1 MSNIRLE
8 QTAGKSR
15 FNVKVCKRP
24 DQHRAAAQAGR
35 YILIM
40 TDHILF
46 KFRSVN
52 KYLLQS
58 IVQSE
63 LHFAHPACLND
74 PFDCKVDI
82 RQSLEVAI
90 SKTFSTVR
98 ERLEKFRGLNDF
110 LVKLQSDI
118 AAMGV
123 CSFSCPLDGSNVLL
137 ENPLMWSHY
146 ADAHRGVC
154 LTYRFSEQFFYDN
167 ADQIL
172 GIAEVDYGA
181 NPLADWFVE
190 NIERFNDFTDFG
202 ISLLKKVLTVK
213 SSEWQYEKEV
223 RILRKVDGSYPIGK
237 QHLVQVCFGLKTPE
251 TDIDLIKNLLSQGQ
265 YEVQLFRLTRSDDAD
280 FGLNALEI

>member
-1 MSNIRLE
+1 MN
-8 QTAGKSR
+8 
-15 FNVKVCKRP
+15 
-24 DQHRAAAQAGR
+24 
-35 YILIM
+35 
-40 TDHILF
+40 DHILF

-63 LHFAHPACLND
+63 IHFAHPACLND
-74 PFDCKVDI
+74 PFDCRVDI

-90 SKTFSTVR
+90 SKSISPVR
-98 ERLEKFRGLNDF
+98 ERLEKLRGLNDF
-110 LVKLQSDI
+110 LVKLQSDV

-123 CSFSCPLDGSNVLL
+123 CSFSCPLDGSNALL

-172 GIAEVDYGA
+172 GIAAVDYGA

-190 NIERFNDFTDFG
+190 NIDGFNDFEDFG
-202 ISLLKKVLTVK
+202 TSLLKKVLTVK

-223 RILRKVDGSYPIGK
+223 RILRKVDGSNPIGK
-237 QHLVQVCFGLKTPE
+237 EHLVQVCVGLNTSE
-251 TDIDLIKNLLSQGQ
+251 TDIDLIKSLLSQGQ
-265 YEVQLFRLTRSDDAD
+265 YEVQLFRLIRSNDAD
-280 FGLNALEI
+280 FGLKASEI